1 MDHSK
6 MDHSKMDHSQH
17 NTNANQ
23 VGDMSGMDMGG
34 GSDMAMTMAMSFHV
48 GYEETI
54 LFSGWKTT
62 TVGGMVGS
70 CIGVF
75 FIAILYEALK
85 YYREYLFK
93 QSFASVTYSSVS
105 SGSIDASKIHKSIK
119 KRMMSSGHF
128 IQTALHILQ
137 VAISYFLMLVFMV
150 YNAWLCIAV
159 VLGAGVGF
167 FIFGWKKTIVV
178 DITEHC
184 H

>member
-1 MDHSK
+1 MDHS
-6 MDHSKMDHSQH
+6 HH
-17 NTNANQ
+17 NVATTANSLHEGHA
-23 VGDMSGMDMGG
+23 VGMEMEMS
-34 GSDMAMTMAMSFHV
+34 MSFHT
-48 GYEETI
+48 GYIETI

-93 QSFASVTYSSVS
+93 QSFASVTYSSVGGNS
-105 SGSIDASKIHKSIK
+105 SSEAAKLHRSISKRILSP
-119 KRMMSSGHF
+119 GHF
-128 IQTALHILQ
+128 AQTGLHVLQ
-137 VAISYFLMLVFMV
+137 VTISYFLMLVFMT
-150 YNAWLCIAV
+150 YNVWLCISV
-159 VLGAGVGF
+159 VIGAGVGF
-167 FIFGWKKTIVV
+167 FVFGWKKTIVV